1 MKSVWK
7 HQLKCRSIKLF
18 IILPTALISIREN
31 ASHFISRYNQ
41 NETQLLHVR
50 LVQTLYK
57 LEIPGS
63 LLQIPFLPSH
73 GWIEWGLSSSHQCW
87 GDRASGWNVSGRVG
101 STRTVLVVCS
111 SAITHR
117 SHYADCYPIPCFATP
132 PQKPLLQHMRQGFDW
147 KLEGSPAWLHRNE
160 IPYSLHHNKCRS
172 IL

>member
-1 MKSVWK
+1 MQKVNNQKKMKSVWK

-73 GWIEWGLSSSHQCW
+73 GWIEWGLSSSHQMLGTGQVGEMLVGEW
-87 GDRASGWNVSGRVG
+87 GAQERYWSYARQPLHIVPTTPTVIQFRASPH
-101 STRTVLVVCS
+101 LL
-111 SAITHR
+111 R
-117 SHYADCYPIPCFATP
+117 SHYCSTCAKDLI
-132 PQKPLLQHMRQGFDW
+132 
-147 KLEGSPAWLHRNE
+147 EN
-160 IPYSLHHNKCRS
+160 
-172 IL
+172 